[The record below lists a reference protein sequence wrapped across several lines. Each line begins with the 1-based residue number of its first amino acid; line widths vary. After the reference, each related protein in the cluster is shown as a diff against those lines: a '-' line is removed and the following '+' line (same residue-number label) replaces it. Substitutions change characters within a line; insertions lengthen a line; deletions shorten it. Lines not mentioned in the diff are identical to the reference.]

1 MNQNQL
7 DKPITTARKLY
18 GLLDG
23 VARSLQNCQ
32 PEGDSMVESSLK
44 TRVVNEII
52 LILEESGYRVSV
64 TRMLPS
70 KMTHLGMYSIGYEL
84 SLRTM
89 FNDGDY
95 DSVITA
101 IQSILTEDN

>member
-32 PEGDSMVESSLK
+32 PEGDSMVESSVRA
-44 TRVVNEII
+44 RVAGEII
-52 LILEESGYRVSV
+52 LLLKEAGYPVSV
-64 TRMLPS
+64 VKNTIEGIL
-70 KMTHLGMYSIGYEL
+70 YEVRL
-84 SLRTM
+84 ATM
-89 FNDGDY
+89 FNEGDY

-101 IQSILTEDN
+101 IQSILTEDS